1 MVMNDKILI
10 TKFLKSRYSYDDDV
24 IKLYR
29 EKGDNGK
36 RVSRVFILIEVK
48 SVLGYSQSDL
58 IDEIIDEFLSNM

>member
-1 MVMNDKILI
+1 MNDKILI

-58 IDEIIDEFLSNM
+58 IDDIIDEFLSNM